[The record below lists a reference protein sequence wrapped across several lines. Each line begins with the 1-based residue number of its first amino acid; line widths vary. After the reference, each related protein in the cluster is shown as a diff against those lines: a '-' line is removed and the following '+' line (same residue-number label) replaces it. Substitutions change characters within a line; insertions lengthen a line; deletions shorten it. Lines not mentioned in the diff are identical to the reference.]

1 MPLWLAL
8 RMVTAPMPVFFAFSI
23 AMAIAF
29 GATMTPRP
37 LSQSIVAVDSRS
49 LITFQSGLR
58 VDAAVPDAGDVAAQ
72 HVRHAVAVDAAYVG
86 RDQDVGGQRRVSV
99 LTPSFSKIACTTL
112 AQVVRADAYGVAL
125 FDAKDFEHG

>member
-23 AMAIAF
+23 AIAIAL

-49 LITFQSGLR
+49 LITFQSGL
-58 VDAAVPDAGDVAAQ
+58 AVMRP
-72 HVRHAVAVDAAYVG
+72 
-86 RDQDVGGQRRVSV
+86 SLMP
-99 LTPSFSKIACTTL
+99 LT
-112 AQVVRADAYGVAL
+112 
-125 FDAKDFEHG
+125 